1 MVVHKLTPADA
12 NAFQSLC
19 LLGLQECPAAFASSY
34 EEECGLELPVVA
46 ERLALRNDRAMFG
59 AFQEHELVVSLGSSA
74 KNFVSFRIKPT
85 FGTCM

>member
-1 MVVHKLTPADA
+1 MVVRKLTPADA
-12 NAFQSLC
+12 NAFQSLR

-59 AFQEHELVVSLGSSA
+59 AFQEHELVVWYQARRTS
-74 KNFVSFRIKPT
+74 
-85 FGTCM
+85 